1 MRTLAAAIAVSTM
14 LGLGA
19 AQAARP
25 ANMTEP
31 MVPIHQVSARTLAS
45 AEGSGADVR
54 ATTAP
59 AHVRLADAEGAG
71 ADARSNQR
79 LT

>member
-45 AEGSGADVR
+45 AEGSGAE
-54 ATTAP
+54 T
-59 AHVRLADAEGAG
+59 
-71 ADARSNQR
+71 
-79 LT
+79 